1 MREWLDELIRLSEIR
16 RTAMELPSGGEE
28 YREDYEKALSA
39 LETVEGSLLLTV
51 ERDTVFFTL
60 WRLADYYNNHLRQT
74 RSVNLARSLYG
85 VFIARL
91 NTRAPRCLNWRG
103 RWVKR
108 TESRSSFLPRRSNGS
123 PTPRMTPSWWISV
136 WLET

>member
-16 RTAMELPSGGEE
+16 RTATELPSGGEE

-60 WRLADYYNNHLRQT
+60 WRLADYYNNHLRQA

-91 NTRAPRCLNWRG
+91 NTRVPRCLNWRG
-103 RWVKR
+103 C
-108 TESRSSFLPRRSNGS
+108 
-123 PTPRMTPSWWISV
+123 
-136 WLET
+136 